1 METVFHLKAKFVYED
16 VSKCTAQKQIVLY
29 NFYSKSTLY
38 NMSS

>member
-16 VSKCTAQKQIVLY
+16 VSKCTAQKEI
-29 NFYSKSTLY
+29 KSTLY